1 MLKEQFVAVSIGAMV
16 SEHFNR
22 VMELVNSDRVE
33 ALESALD
40 FISQHAEKFL
50 GVVPEK
56 YLLDCDRPAIA
67 L

>member
-1 MLKEQFVAVSIGAMV
+1 MD
-16 SEHFNR
+16 
-22 VMELVNSDRVE
+22 LVNSDRVE
-33 ALESALD
+33 DLESALD

>member
-1 MLKEQFVAVSIGAMV
+1 
-16 SEHFNR
+16 
-22 VMELVNSDRVE
+22 MELVNSDRVE
-33 ALESALD
+33 DLESALD

-56 YLLDCDRPAIA
+56 YLPDCDRPAIA